1 MTVST
6 RLLIVALLSVPPA
19 GPALASPCTDEISL
33 LVARLDDDAKT
44 TGSLST
50 SGKAVAASR
59 EGLGQTGGENRPVG
73 TPGAPQ
79 SHDEVEAVRQAA
91 EAGKGGD
98 RVMQAMAELH
108 EARALDR
115 EGNGAD
121 CLATVAHA
129 RRLLDEAR

>member
-6 RLLIVALLSVPPA
+6 RFLIAALLSVPAA
-19 GPALASPCTDEISL
+19 GPALASPCTDEIAL
-33 LVARLDDDAKT
+33 LVARLDDAAKT
-44 TGSLST
+44 TGSVST

-79 SHDEVEAVRQAA
+79 SHDEIQAVRLAA

-98 RVMQAMAELH
+98 RVMQAMAALH
-108 EARALDR
+108 EARALDQ
-115 EGNGAD
+115 EGNEAG
-121 CLATVAHA
+121 CLTTVAHA